1 MIQLQIENK
10 VFHLDFYPIFEY
22 YYSDNGKHVEPQ
34 TRDWFLKNLKKNDI
48 IFDIGSHVG
57 LYSILFS
64 QKSLYVYSF
73 EPTDTYEKYLI
84 PNLQKNNI
92 TSVKTEKLGFGNKHG
107 SLIEKIYKIWE
118 ETPIEDVFN
127 FTTLDVYSSVNKII
141 PNFIKIDAD
150 GYDYEILLGGF
161 DLLLKNNI
169 VICVEVN
176 HALETRGYTSK
187 NIFDLMNELNYEN
200 FLILDTENY
209 FFRKKNG

>member
-10 VFHLDFYPIFEY
+10 VFHLDFYPIFES

-34 TRDWFLKNLKKNDI
+34 TRNWFLTNLKNNDI

-64 QKSLYVYSF
+64 QKSSYVYSF

-107 SLIEKIYKIWE
+107 SLIEKIYKIWG